1 MIKLQDF
8 IAHLL
13 MIKIIEL
20 MLLKEFWILIRK
32 SKIKIG
38 QEELDIKN
46 KKHVDY
52 HLIKPNKN
60 QFKEFKKEEEIRKT
74 LNA

>member
-1 MIKLQDF
+1 
-8 IAHLL
+8 
-13 MIKIIEL
+13 

-38 QEELDIKN
+38 QEELEIKN

-52 HLIKPNKN
+52 HLLKLNKN
-60 QFKEFKKEEEIRKT
+60 QFKEFKKEEEIQKT
-74 LNA
+74 FNA